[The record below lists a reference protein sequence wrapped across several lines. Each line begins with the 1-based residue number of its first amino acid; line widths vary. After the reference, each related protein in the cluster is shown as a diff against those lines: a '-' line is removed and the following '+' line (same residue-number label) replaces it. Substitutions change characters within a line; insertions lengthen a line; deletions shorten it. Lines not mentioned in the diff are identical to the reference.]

1 MGIRETVIKRE
12 EGVILAF
19 IPGGGN
25 EGGIL
30 ASHATDE
37 ATGMNAFYN
46 FSQDR
51 PEAETAE
58 SFKAEIIS
66 SPEVIM
72 DTHQPEIEEKL
83 RRLGILTEAE
93 AGRWTVEHENF
104 VRLWKMYHSGSGEI
118 SPQEY
123 AFTLFYSQNEDPEKR
138 KRVDKIVIRHTPR
151 LLVYYVYRKEDEVEV
166 EDQPRKRGR
175 SPGRPKKKRPEGE
188 FNMGMHTVKQF
199 YNNLSILTLFSEA
212 GSFDKKIDDYINN
225 TGIRIKD
232 KKPGLPGLNIT
243 EALVLQG
250 ILTEFSNTKYMGT
263 RQVTK
268 EAEFKERGIIKNND
282 SVKIMETTYRNIN
295 QIPVLELTQAD
306 VIRLSGYE
314 STMGEKQ
321 DVIKALESLGE
332 TQYVF
337 FWKRLAKDEKGIP
350 LMDKNGDYKKEL
362 VMEVGTYFRI
372 KHIFQDNTNILK
384 HYEISPSAV
393 ILDQVNDT
401 YGGTYYLTIPK
412 KWDEEIKKLTG
423 RRATPYTYFF
433 LLWLRMKFE
442 EIRQFN
448 NLSRNKAKK
457 KPFILKYR
465 WEDIAIILN
474 MPESMYKLNRKRARE
489 IIEKAYTIATRL
501 GYLLRVE
508 NDVAVDVLYLNEEFF
523 PQGRELF
530 GQQKTG
536 EISRP

>member
-12 EGVILAF
+12 EGVILTF
-19 IPGGGN
+19 IPGGEN
-25 EGGIL
+25 EGGII
-30 ASHATDE
+30 AGHATDE
-37 ATGMNAFYN
+37 TTGMNAFYN

-104 VRLWKMYHSGSGEI
+104 VRLWKMYHSGAGEI

-123 AFTLFYSQNEDPEKR
+123 AYTLFYSQNEDPEKR
-138 KRVDKIVIRHTPR
+138 ARVDKIVIRHTPR
-151 LLVYYVYRKEDEVEV
+151 MLVYFIYQEPEE
-166 EDQPRKRGR
+166 ETPDQKKRGR
-175 SPGRPKKKRPEGE
+175 STGRPKKKKAEEPFTVGIHNMAQL
-188 FNMGMHTVKQF
+188 FNEPRQR
-199 YNNLSILTLFSEA
+199 NLFSDNQITAFMKSA
-212 GSFDKKIDDYINN
+212 GIYQADENN
-225 TGIRIKD
+225 TQ
-232 KKPGLPGLNIT
+232 KKPPPPWLNVAETRVFFGLMK
-243 EALVLQG
+243 A
-250 ILTEFSNTKYMGT
+250 FSDTQYMGT
-263 RQVTK
+263 HQVEK
-268 EAEFKERGIIKNND
+268 LDEFKERGIN
-282 SVKIMETTYRNIN
+282 VETQRAREVMKTPYRNIN
-295 QIPVLELTQAD
+295 QIPVLQLTQAD
-306 VIRLSGYE
+306 IIRLSGYD
-314 STMGEKQ
+314 SNMGDKQ
-321 DVIKALESLGE
+321 EVIKALGTLGLK
-332 TQYVF
+332 QFAF
-337 FWKRLAKDEKGIP
+337 FWKRLEKDEKGKP
-350 LMDKNGDYKKEL
+350 VKDKSGDFKREV

-372 KHIFQDNTNILK
+372 KTIFQDNTNILK

-401 YGGTYYLTIPK
+401 YGGTYYLIIPGN
-412 KWDEEIKKLTG
+412 WNEEIKKLTG

-448 NLSRNKAKK
+448 NLQKNKAKK
-457 KPFILKYR
+457 KPFVIKKSWEEIAQILY
-465 WEDIAIILN
+465 
-474 MPESMYKLNRKRARE
+474 MPESMYKLNRKRAQE

-508 NDVAVDVLYLNEEFF
+508 NDGAVDVLYLNEEFF
-523 PQGRELF
+523 PQGRELV
-530 GQQKTG
+530 
-536 EISRP
+536 

>member
-1 MGIRETVIKRE
+1 
-12 EGVILAF
+12 
-19 IPGGGN
+19 
-25 EGGIL
+25 
-30 ASHATDE
+30 
-37 ATGMNAFYN
+37 
-46 FSQDR
+46 
-51 PEAETAE
+51 
-58 SFKAEIIS
+58 
-66 SPEVIM
+66 M

-123 AFTLFYSQNEDPEKR
+123 AFTLYYSQNEAPEKR
-138 KRVDKIVIRHTPR
+138 ARVDKIVIRHTPR
-151 LLVYYVYRKEDEVEV
+151 MLVYYVYRKEDEVEV

-423 RRATPYTYFF
+423 RRATPYTYNF
-433 LLWLRMKFE
+433 LLWLRMKYE
-442 EIRQFN
+442 EIRRHN
-448 NLSRNKAKK
+448 SHPRTKIK
-457 KPFILKYR
+457 KPFVIKYR